1 MLRKVEFEL
10 MNTTTT
16 QQTSPPSSLR
26 LELLEQTQRLSTAS
40 LGLVAAL
47 AWNDAVQ
54 SLMREL
60 FGTQSGLVAKF
71 AYALLITVLVVIVTF
86 RLSRLIARL
95 KKTLHEDSP

>member
-1 MLRKVEFEL
+1 MSTVPI
-10 MNTTTT
+10 
-16 QQTSPPSSLR
+16 QPPSRHSSLR

-54 SLMREL
+54 SLVHEL
-60 FGTQSGLVAKF
+60 FGTQSGLIAKF
-71 AYALLITVLVVIVTF
+71 AYAILITALVVVVTL

-95 KKTLHEDSP
+95 KKAIHEDSA